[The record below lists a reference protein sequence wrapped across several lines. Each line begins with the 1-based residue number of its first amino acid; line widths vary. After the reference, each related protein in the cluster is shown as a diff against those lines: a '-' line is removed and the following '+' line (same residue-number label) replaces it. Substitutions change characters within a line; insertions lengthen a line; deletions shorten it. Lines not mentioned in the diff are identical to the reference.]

1 MRWSSKARSCASRRQ
16 LIQTKADTK
25 TTAAA
30 MNSIRTLRGGRNFG
44 WRILT
49 SPHDRGSI
57 IAESAAVVIDGLPL
71 TFVTEKPPGA

>member
-1 MRWSSKARSCASRRQ
+1 
-16 LIQTKADTK
+16 
-25 TTAAA
+25 